1 MVREISDDASA
12 LDRYFWARHANP
24 LSGWSR
30 VASMPLLMTCIYRR
44 NWRGL
49 ALTLLFVAC
58 NPVLFSPPE
67 DDSAWM
73 TKVVYG
79 ERLWTEEERSRLSYL
94 EVLNLCNGL
103 AAVYAL
109 YAAIKQRPAETALA
123 TALSM
128 ALKFWFVA
136 EMVHLYEDSV
146 AVHVA
151 GSYSNN

>member
-1 MVREISDDASA
+1 MVPELPEDASA

-24 LSGWSR
+24 KSGWSR
-30 VASMPLLMTCIYRR
+30 VASMPLLMACIYRR

-49 ALTLLFVAC
+49 VLTLAFVLF

-73 TKVVYG
+73 TRVVYG
-79 ERLWTEEERSRLSYL
+79 ERLWTQQERSRLGYP
-94 EVLNLCNGL
+94 EVLNLFNGL
-103 AAVYAL
+103 AAFYAL

-136 EMVHLYEDSV
+136 EMVHLYEQSV
-146 AVHVA
+146 SEAVDD
-151 GSYSNN
+151 G

>member
-1 MVREISDDASA
+1 MAPELPEDASA

-24 LSGWSR
+24 KSGWSR

-49 ALTLLFVAC
+49 ALTLAFVIL

-73 TKVVYG
+73 TRVVYG
-79 ERLWTEEERSRLSYL
+79 ERLWTQRDHGRFSYP
-94 EVLNLCNGL
+94 EILNLFNGL
-103 AAVYAL
+103 AALYAV
-109 YAAIKQRPAETALA
+109 YAAIERRPAEIALA

-136 EMVHLYEDSV
+136 EMVHLYEDHAPGHS
-146 AVHVA
+146 
-151 GSYSNN
+151 

>member
-1 MVREISDDASA
+1 MAPDLPDDAST

-24 LSGWSR
+24 KSGWSR
-30 VASMPLLMTCIYRR
+30 VASMPLLMACIYRR

-49 ALTLLFVAC
+49 ALTLLFVLV

-73 TKVVYG
+73 TRVVYG
-79 ERLWTEEERSRLSYL
+79 ERLWTQETHGHFGYPEI
-94 EVLNLCNGL
+94 LNVCNGM
-103 AAVYAL
+103 AALYAL

-136 EMVHLYEDSV
+136 EMAHLYDDSV
-146 AVHVA
+146 AELTA
-151 GSYSNN
+151 RS